1 MLYLRYAS
9 KEASIER
16 ADEAGKEI
24 GFDYWIEDNGIGTR
38 WLTYPAETIDHTW
51 ALDVTDYDLD
61 DSEKA
66 STVDHYAPL
75 PVPEDYMLWKILYSD
90 QQSEQEA

>member
-1 MLYLRYAS
+1 MAQ
-9 KEASIER
+9 R
-16 ADEAGKEI
+16 ATVGRGRKTDALK
-24 GFDYWIEDNGIGTR
+24 DNGIGTR

-66 STVDHYAPL
+66 STVNHYTPL
-75 PVPEDYMLWKILYSD
+75 PDED
-90 QQSEQEA
+90 